1 MFTNMQEGV
10 AMAFTFNI
18 NSNNI
23 NGTIIQTNKKA
34 GEGSKK
40 TIHANG
46 LNPGSDLDTQIAFR
60 KKRAQKQAFKIIG
73 DAWDKDKK
81 SDEKLANKVTK
92 KENNQQDISD
102 LKDKIKD
109 IGKFK
114 EDLMEFYGIDPD
126 SEEQKDLELLEKY
139 QNNKLGVL
147 FNEFSD
153 EEINRLKELEKT
165 ELTEYQKKS
174 LAFSNDEIDLKK
186 QIEDLERQNVVLSEE
201 IKEDILAEL
210 KNQNMQKADEAAD
223 EIMSAASKDIV
234 GMIIQDGKDK
244 VDKKAEE
251 EKEKTKKLAE
261 EKEEEQEKLEAV
273 KERKTEQEIAV
284 LRAREEKREQE
295 KLLDNAIEAEA
306 LNTNTAK
313 EGIPE
318 SNVEMAIRN
327 IDKLM
332 KNNNLLNEDI
342 KGIEIDLDF

>member
-1 MFTNMQEGV
+1 
-10 AMAFTFNI
+10 MAVTFHV
-18 NSNNI
+18 NSNNV

-34 GEGSKK
+34 GAGSKK

-46 LNPGSDLDTQIAFR
+46 LNPGSDLDARIAFR
-60 KKRAQKQAFKIIG
+60 KKRVQKQVFKIIG

-81 SDEKLANKVTK
+81 ADEKLANKVTK

-147 FNEFSD
+147 FDEFSD

-186 QIEDLERQNVVLSEE
+186 QMEDLERQNVVLAEE
-201 IKEDILAEL
+201 IKEDTLAEL
-210 KNQNMQKADEAAD
+210 KNQNMQKANEAAD
-223 EIMSAASKDIV
+223 EIMSVASKDII

-251 EKEKTKKLAE
+251 EKEKAEKLAE
-261 EKEEEQEKLEAV
+261 EKEEEQEKLEAT
-273 KERKTEQEIAV
+273 KERKTEQEIAA

-295 KLLDNAIEAEA
+295 KLLDNALEAEI

-313 EGIPE
+313 AGIPE

-332 KNNNLLNEDI
+332 KNNNLMNEDI